1 MFLFTKLLICCFECD
16 HGIYHMF
23 VTSYFIFW
31 QIFLFDMLFLYDINL
46 IILYSIFWMWSFCLS
61 ILAIKIDNDIHL
73 VNITGYL
80 SYGSL
85 YS

>member
-31 QIFLFDMLFLYDINL
+31 QIFLFDMLFLYDINFNFL
-46 IILYSIFWMWSFCLS
+46 NVVFLF
-61 ILAIKIDNDIHL
+61 
-73 VNITGYL
+73 VNF
-80 SYGSL
+80 SY
-85 YS
+85 